1 MCRHFRVPRRPRRP
15 RIASSRAGGGTRDHA
30 LTKQAQAPAHVA
42 QPRHAHGRTHHPLGM
57 TQRVP
62 RRARVASA
70 MSAAPPTEHH
80 RLGSRARRLRSSHS
94 YGYVLGLI
102 IASFVFAMTASDDE
116 WAASV
121 LLLLYCATLVT
132 ALWTSGRTRLNSRTT
147 VALTWLAAVAA
158 AAQLVF
164 GGDAARS
171 TRGAVHRRADRRDDR
186 RHRARGHR
194 PGHRQRPVGPGR
206 ALHLRA
212 ARADVRVPLRHGR
225 GARRRRLLRPGDRR
239 RPGGAR
245 VLQLRDPGHGR
256 LRRLHRGPRRRADA
270 GDHRR
275 AVGAA
280 LSGHRDRAARVA
292 DRLSPS
298 DRAARGYSASPQV
311 DDAAAGDR
319 G

>member
-1 MCRHFRVPRRPRRP
+1 
-15 RIASSRAGGGTRDHA
+15 
-30 LTKQAQAPAHVA
+30 
-42 QPRHAHGRTHHPLGM
+42 
-57 TQRVP
+57 
-62 RRARVASA
+62 

-102 IASFVFAMTASDDE
+102 IASFVFAMTAPEDD

-147 VALTWLAAVAA
+147 VWLTWLAAVAA

-164 GGDAARS
+164 GGDPLAALVALC
-171 TRGAVHRRADRRDDR
+171 TGVLIGATIVVIALGVIDQGIVNAQSVQGALCIYVLLGLMFAFLYGTIAVLGDGDFFAQGTDGDRA
-186 RHRARGHR
+186 
-194 PGHRQRPVGPGR
+194 
-206 ALHLRA
+206 
-212 ARADVRVPLRHGR
+212 VRVYFSFVTLATVGYGDYTAAHDG
-225 GARRRRLLRPGDRR
+225 GQDAGDRR
-239 RPGGAR
+239 R
-245 VLQLRDPGHGR
+245 
-256 LRRLHRGPRRRADA
+256 A
-270 GDHRR
+270 G
-275 AVGAA
+275 GAA

-298 DRAARGYSASPQV
+298 DARAGSGASPQV
-311 DDAAAGDR
+311 DDAAAGDP